1 MLGGRDMI
9 FKAAWKRGR
18 AGCAGSRYETQ
29 GCSIQAGLSSKM
41 PDDCIAHR
49 TTQAR
54 AYVLDIPKS
63 MTAHGAYVCI

>member
-1 MLGGRDMI
+1 MI
-9 FKAAWKRGR
+9 FKVAWKRGR
-18 AGCAGSRYETQ
+18 AGCAGSRYET
-29 GCSIQAGLSSKM
+29 LSSKM